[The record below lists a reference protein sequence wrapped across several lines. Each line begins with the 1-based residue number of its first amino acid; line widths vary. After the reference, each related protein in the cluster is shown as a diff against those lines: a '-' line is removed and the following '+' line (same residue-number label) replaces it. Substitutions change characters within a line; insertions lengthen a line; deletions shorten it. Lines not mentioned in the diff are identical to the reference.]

1 MEDKKPET
9 VSRRG
14 FFGTAGKGLAVGV
27 GAAVT
32 VASGVQA
39 TEDPPSSGGYRE
51 TAHVKTYYESTKF

>member
-1 MEDKKPET
+1 VEDKKPET

-32 VASGVQA
+32 AASGVQA
-39 TEDPPSSGGYRE
+39 AEEPTSSGGYRE